1 MKTVLIPEDI
11 AEVGKA
17 YLREKGYTIRMGRGT
32 DTASLIADIADVD
45 AVLFRNETYDRQVLE
60 AAKNVKVMA
69 RHGVG
74 VDKVD
79 LACAEELGIWVT
91 NGATSNSNSV
101 AEMTIGFIIA
111 LGRNLLESNKAAHE
125 ADYAFR
131 NRKAG
136 MDLEGKTLALL
147 GFGKIGKL
155 VAHKAYYGLGMKVCA
170 YDPLMNQLEK
180 PDYVQKLEHF
190 DDAFRIGDFVSA
202 HYPAGGQNNR
212 TITRRQFHLM
222 KNTAY
227 FMNLARGELLVE
239 ADLLEALKGQLIAG
253 AALDVMDDEPPKRDN
268 PLLSL
273 ETLLL
278 TPHNAALTSDA
289 KIRMALFAAQGI
301 DEVLTGKIP
310 SWPVNNPPVPR
321 VHKEMV

>member
-11 AEVGKA
+11 AEVGKT
-17 YLREKGYTIRMGRGT
+17 YLRERGYAIRMGRGT
-32 DTASLIADIADVD
+32 DKASLLGDIADVD
-45 AVLFRNETYDRQVLE
+45 AVLFRNEAYDRDVLE
-60 AAKNVKVMA
+60 AAKNLKVMA

-91 NGATSNSNSV
+91 NGAASNSNSV

-125 ADYAFR
+125 ADYGFR

-136 MDLEGKTLALL
+136 MDLEGKSLSLL
-147 GFGKIGKL
+147 GYGKIGKL
-155 VAHKAYYGLGMKVCA
+155 VAKKAYYGLGMQVYA
-170 YDPLMNQLEK
+170 YDPLLDQMDT
-180 PDYVQKLEHF
+180 PDYVQKLDHF
-190 DDAFRIGDFVSA
+190 DDAFCIGDYVSA
-202 HYPAGGQNNR
+202 HYPASEQNNK
-212 TITRRQFHLM
+212 TITIKQFALM
-222 KNTAY
+222 KKTSY
-227 FMNLARGELLVE
+227 FLNLARGELVVE
-239 ADLLEALKGQLIAG
+239 DDLLEALQHGLIAG
-253 AALDVMDDEPPKRDN
+253 AALDVLDDEPPKADN
-268 PLLSL
+268 PLLGI

-301 DEVLTGKIP
+301 DEVLTGKTP
-310 SWPVNNPPVPR
+310 SWPVNKPPVPR
-321 VHKEMV
+321 VHMEAQ